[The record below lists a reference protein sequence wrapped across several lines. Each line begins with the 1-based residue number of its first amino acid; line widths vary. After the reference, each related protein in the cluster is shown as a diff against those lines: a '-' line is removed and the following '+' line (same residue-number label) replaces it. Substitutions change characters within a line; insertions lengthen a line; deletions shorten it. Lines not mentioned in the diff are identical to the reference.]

1 MQKVEGSSPFIRSS
15 SGVAGAT
22 TATAAMQIVNSVVV
36 DCHAED
42 VSDFLADRY
51 RIESDRVRFELEPV
65 WTSTRVTRLEER
77 TVRAPRALFALLAR
91 RQAARELR
99 ALKQALERLPRRS

>member
-1 MQKVEGSSPFIRSS
+1 
-15 SGVAGAT
+15 
-22 TATAAMQIVNSVVV
+22 MQIVRSVVV
-36 DCHAED
+36 DCHVDD

-65 WTSTRVTRLEER
+65 WTSTRVTRREER
-77 TVRAPRALFALLAR
+77 TPRAPRVLHPILGLVAG

-99 ALKQALERLPRRS
+99 ALKQALERVPRRP